1 MFVVI
6 VLVGALGL
14 TAAYIAAK
22 NCKIKS
28 YSDWGGTPTS
38 GYAERQVGGGPIQ
51 TVSAVPSA
59 VNAYAIPGGSTMAPA
74 SATVVTQVTAVTA
87 TAVPVAAP
95 MAAAAPMAVAVPV
108 AAFEMESYTDNPI
121 SGGGAAPTD
130 ADPEA
135 FLRKKRQQRMTAM
148 AAQDDDI

>member
-6 VLVGALGL
+6 VLVGALVL
-14 TAAYIAAK
+14 TAAYIAVK
-22 NCKIKS
+22 NSKIKS
-28 YSDWGGTPTS
+28 FRDWCDMI
-38 GYAERQVGGGPIQ
+38 AERPVGGGPIQ